1 LKFFKKIQSLDK
13 GFDPKN
19 SITMKKL
26 NNFLILI
33 SLYSFLMVFT
43 SCGKEDP
50 AIEEKITAF
59 VSEEE
64 FSTSKDFDTVFG
76 RKVPITKVVTTL
88 IIQGTNN
95 LGQGFIFRITPY
107 NGVGV
112 YEFDAKEKLATWI
125 NDANDEKHYTTEFAG
140 TSGRL
145 VISKDS
151 ENIIEGTFEFSAK
164 NEESSD
170 LIEIING
177 RILVSYL

>member
-1 LKFFKKIQSLDK
+1 MDK
-13 GFDPKN
+13 GFVPKN
-19 SITMKKL
+19 LIAMKKL

-33 SLYSFLMVFT
+33 SLFSFLMVFT

-50 AIEEKITAF
+50 AIEEKITAV

-112 YEFDAKEKLATWI
+112 YEFDAKDKMATWI
-125 NDANDEKHYTTEFAG
+125 KDANDEKHYTTEFAG
-140 TSGRL
+140 TAGRL

-170 LIEIING
+170 LVEIING

>member
-1 LKFFKKIQSLDK
+1 LDK

-19 SITMKKL
+19 TIAMKKL
-26 NNFLILI
+26 NKFLILTC
-33 SLYSFLMVFT
+33 LCCFQMFLT
-43 SCGKEDP
+43 SCGKSEEP
-50 AIEEKITAF
+50 ILEEKITAI

-76 RKVPITKVVTTL
+76 RKMPITKVVTTL

-112 YEFDAKEKLATWI
+112 YEFDTKDKLATWI
-125 NDANDEKHYTTEFAG
+125 NDASDEKHYTTEFAG
-140 TSGRL
+140 TSGRM

-151 ENIIEGTFEFSAK
+151 KNSIEGTFEFSAK